1 MGPKVFTA
9 KSVTASVLFVL
20 LAVFLLGES
29 VPAWTA
35 VAGKVARLAKPA
47 ASAPVKP
54 SPAAQPAKPAKP
66 AKPPQRI
73 ASGPVPTDYNTL
85 TPCRVFDTRNAGS
98 GGVFVGGTNPGNPR
112 TITVGGVCG
121 VPATAK
127 VVALNVA
134 VADFTTSGY
143 VVLYPGSTPPPNNA
157 GDFAFS
163 FDPTIARPYPAK
175 SDLIQASLAADG
187 TITAHVVIPAGQS
200 LRLVIDVYGYYDIAG
215 PELTAGGGTPT
226 FTEDGAPVVVDPG
239 ITVSD
244 LASPNL
250 SSATVTITNLLD
262 AGAETLAADTTGTA
276 ITATYAAPTLTLS
289 GVDTLANYQ
298 QVLRTVTYSNSSQNP
313 TTTPRT
319 VSFAADDGV
328 TASNTVSTT
337 VDITA
342 VNDAPV
348 VTTTAGTT
356 SFTEAGGPVTV
367 DSGVTV
373 TDVDNANLASATVTI
388 TNLLDS
394 GAETLAANTAGTS
407 ITAVYAAPTLTLT
420 GSDTVAHYQQVLAS
434 VTYDNSS
441 QNPTTTTRSIAFVV
455 NDGTVDSN
463 TATKSVSLTA
473 VNDAPVV
480 TTTGGVTSFTEA
492 GGAVVVDGGVTVTDA
507 DSTNLA
513 SATVTI
519 TNLLDAGS
527 EILATSTAGTSIAA
541 VYAAPTLT
549 LTGSDTVAHYQQVLR
564 SVTYNNTSQ
573 NPTTT
578 SRVLAFVANDGT
590 SNSNTATKTVS
601 VTAVNNAPV
610 VTTTGGTT
618 SFTEAGGAVVV
629 DAGVTVTDVD
639 NTNLAS
645 AAVTITNLLDSG
657 SEVLAATTTGT
668 SITAVYAA
676 PTLTL
681 TGSDTVAHYQQ
692 VLRSVTYNNTS
703 QNPTTTTRV
712 ISFVAND
719 GTANSNTAT
728 KSVSVTAVNNAP
740 VVTTTGGA
748 TSFTEA
754 GGAVT
759 VDAGLTVT
767 DADNA
772 NLASATVTISNL
784 LDAGSE
790 VLATSTAGTSITAV
804 YAAPTLTLSGSDTLA
819 HYQQVLRSVTYNN
832 TSQNPTTTTRVISF
846 VANDGTANSA
856 PATKSVTITAVNQA
870 PVVTTT
876 GGINSFTE
884 GGGAVVVDAGVTV
897 TDVDNANLASATVTI
912 TNLLDSGAEFL
923 AANTAGTSIVAA
935 YAAPTLTLSGSDT
948 LAHYQQVLRS
958 VTYNNTSQNPTTT
971 TRSIAFVANDGT
983 ANSNTALKSV
993 SVAAVNNA
1001 PVVTTTGGA
1010 TSFVEDG
1017 GAVTVDAGVTV
1028 TDPDSP
1034 NLASATVTIT
1044 NLLDVGAEALAATTA
1059 GTSITA
1065 VYAAPT
1071 LTLTGSDTQ
1080 AHYQQVL
1087 QSVTYNN
1094 ASQNPNG
1101 TTRVLSFVANDG
1113 ALNSAAAT
1121 KNVTVTPVDDAPV
1134 LTAGGGTP
1142 TFTEGGAAVAVDP
1155 GITVTDVDNAN
1166 LASATV
1172 TINNIQDAGFE
1183 TLAATTAGTSIVAS
1197 YTAPTLTLSGSDTL
1211 AHYQQVLRSVT
1222 YNNTQ
1227 INPNITDRVIAF
1239 VANDGTLN
1247 SITANT
1253 TVHVVRAPHPP
1264 VLTSGGG
1271 TTTFTE
1277 DGGPVPV
1284 EPLMTVVDVDSAN
1297 LASATVTIT
1306 NLLDTGLETLAAS
1319 TGGTA
1324 ITASYVAPTLTLTGS
1339 DTKANYQQVL
1349 RSVTYNDSSQ
1359 NPNTTARVIAF
1370 QANDGALNSNT
1381 LNRSVTVVAVNDPP
1395 VLANPGSVTFTEDG
1409 GPVVVASAITA
1420 SDVDNAN
1427 LAGGTVTI
1435 SNLTDSGFEF
1445 LAANTAGTSITAS
1458 YTAPTLTL
1466 SGSDTLA
1473 HYQQVL
1479 RTVTYNNTSQNP
1491 TASPTRSVVFVVSD
1505 GAANSSPLAFSVTV
1519 VPVNDPPVPATN
1531 PISYVTPG
1539 NTQLHVAGATLPG
1552 VAHWSDSSGITTK
1565 AGPFNDPDGP
1575 AAPTIVAASGSSVNG
1590 GSYQIF
1596 ADGSFTYVPPAG
1608 FVGAGVNADSF
1619 TYQVTDGVTPF
1630 TGTVKIDVGPRVWYV
1645 RNDNDANNP
1654 AGGDGRSTNAFDTI
1668 TALNAATTNPGD
1680 IIYIFEGTT
1689 GTAPLTTAA
1698 TLTLKDGQKLWG
1710 QGIDLNV
1717 PTFATPLATAT
1728 NKPRLRT
1735 TTASTDVVTFPATT
1749 TTPGSTEIRGL
1760 DFEATGGSGG
1770 TASNAISV
1778 TASGANGINVTISND
1793 NVRGATGKGVNL
1805 SASTTG
1811 AYTATVQND
1820 TVTST
1825 GNGVSATT
1833 NAAGTVTVTSSTNTI
1848 SSAANAFDARTAA
1861 GAGAL
1866 VLDVDNNSVTAGG
1879 SGIVIDGSVAGTTT
1893 ITNFANNA
1901 VSGNT
1906 VGSGILVTSAKFDAV
1921 PGGTFQTVSGGTT
1934 VIGASGVRNGVGA
1947 SGMQLTTV
1955 SGDLSFTDLDIF
1967 AEGGVGLFASGTTP
1981 YTGSAGFQIAVGAG
1995 VSTIAATN
2003 GPAVSL
2009 LTVKMNS
2016 LPFQQITSTNSTS
2029 TGVALNS
2036 VLGTFS
2042 AGSGSSITGSTGTGF
2057 QVGTSNATISYAGT
2071 INTTAG
2077 KGVDLTSNTGSTIS
2091 FTGTMTLS
2099 AGSNI
2104 AFNATGGGTVTATD
2118 PGSTLTTTTGTA
2130 LNVANTTI
2138 GGSGLLFKSISV
2150 NGAAKGIVL
2159 NSTGT
2164 AAGNGGL
2171 SVTGTG
2177 NTPGSGGTIQ
2187 NISARG
2193 GEFITTK
2200 ALSLKNI
2207 NFTNANTSDG
2217 GTCTDL
2223 STAACNAVIY
2233 LNSVATVALDDIN
2246 VSGTTSQEAI
2256 NGLSVSNFTLN
2267 NSTLANCG
2275 TSGSSEEGCIKM
2287 RELTGTCSITG
2298 SDLSFPGQD
2307 VVEIV
2312 NTVGPTLTLN
2322 VNNSTLRDSQ
2332 SSAAG
2337 GNGLQARSQGTASMV
2352 VNVTNS
2358 SFLRLATNGLQAT
2371 AINTATNDVDVTNNT
2386 FDPGTGTMIG
2396 LDLDADNTGNL
2407 VFNVENNTKIY
2418 SRNGPAVNVFGDTSA
2433 TINGRISFNPDVQVK
2448 VNAGSNVGSGIRV
2461 NVNKDATAKIEI
2473 KNNVVNVG
2481 SDDAGIDLSA
2491 IGKTTANP
2499 GGATNTLDATV
2510 TGNNVTIGAT
2520 STYGIVILSAT
2531 NAGDTN
2537 ALCANVGTNAI
2548 TRNPSSITSFRAR
2561 VPSASGFFR
2570 MQGFSSNAETTWN
2583 ANGNTPTSSGGSE
2596 VSFGGSGTFAA
2607 CTAALPTNPGPN

>member
-20 LAVFLLGES
+20 LTVFLLGMS

-35 VAGKVARLAKPA
+35 APAAGKVARPAKPA
-47 ASAPVKP
+47 ASAPASPAKNPVKP
-54 SPAAQPAKPAKP
+54 GKPA
-66 AKPPQRI
+66 QRVV
-73 ASGPVPTDYNTL
+73 SGTVPNDYYTV
-85 TPCRVFDTRNAGS
+85 TPCRVLDTRQPGALGDGGIFTGGSNATNPRRLM
-98 GGVFVGGTNPGNPR
+98 VGGR
-112 TITVGGVCG
+112 CG
-121 VPATAK
+121 VPASAK
-127 VVALNVA
+127 VVVLNVA
-134 VADFTTSGY
+134 VTNFSTSGY
-143 VVLYPGSTPPPNNA
+143 VLLYPGLTPPADAA

-163 FDPTIARPYPAK
+163 SIPAPAK
-175 SDLIQASLAADG
+175 SDFLQAALLAADG
-187 TITAHVVIPAGQS
+187 SLGIQVTIPTGSTLH
-200 LRLVIDVYGYYDIAG
+200 LVIDINGYYDVAG
-215 PELTAGGGTPT
+215 PVMVAGGGSPT

-239 ITVSD
+239 VTVTD
-244 LASPNL
+244 VASPTL

-262 AGAETLAADTTGTA
+262 AGAETLAANTAGTA

-298 QVLRTVTYSNSSQNP
+298 QVLQSVTYSNSSQNP

-319 VSFAADDGV
+319 VSFAANDGV
-328 TASNTVSTT
+328 TNSNTVNTT
-337 VDITA
+337 VNITA

-348 VTTTAGTT
+348 VTTTGGTT

-367 DSGVTV
+367 DSGITV

-441 QNPTTTTRSIAFVV
+441 QNPTTTTRSISFVA
-455 NDGTVDSN
+455 NDGTANSN
-463 TATKSVSLTA
+463 TATKPVTITA

-527 EILATSTAGTSIAA
+527 ETLAANTAGTSIAA

-590 SNSNTATKTVS
+590 SNSNTALKTVS

-618 SFTEAGGAVVV
+618 SFTEAGGAVTV

-703 QNPTTTTRV
+703 QNPTTTTRS

-719 GTANSNTAT
+719 GTANSTPAT
-728 KSVSVTAVNNAP
+728 KPVSITAVNNPP

-748 TSFTEA
+748 SSFTEG
-754 GGAVT
+754 GGAVV
-759 VDAGLTVT
+759 VDAGVTVT
-767 DADNA
+767 DVDNA

-790 VLATSTAGTSITAV
+790 FLATSTAGTSITAV
-804 YAAPTLTLSGSDTLA
+804 YAAPTLTLTGSDTLA
-819 HYQQVLRSVTYNN
+819 HYQQVLRNVTYNN
-832 TSQNPTTTTRVISF
+832 TSQNPSTTARSISF
-846 VANDGTANSA
+846 VANDGTANST
-856 PATKSVTITAVNQA
+856 PALKSVAITAVNQA

-876 GGINSFTE
+876 GGVTAFTE

-923 AANTAGTSIVAA
+923 AASTGGTSIVAV
-935 YAAPTLTLSGSDT
+935 YAAPTLTLTGSDT

-983 ANSNTALKSV
+983 ANSNTGLKSV
-993 SVAAVNNA
+993 SVTAVNNA

-1010 TSFVEDG
+1010 TSFTEDG

-1034 NLASATVTIT
+1034 SLASATVTIT
-1044 NLLDVGAEALAATTA
+1044 NLLDAGAEFLAATTA

-1071 LTLTGSDTQ
+1071 LTLTGSDSQ

-1094 ASQNPNG
+1094 TSQNPNG
-1101 TTRVLSFVANDG
+1101 TTRVVSFVANDG

-1134 LTAGGGTP
+1134 LTAGGGSP

-1172 TINNIQDAGFE
+1172 TITNVQDTGFE

-1239 VANDGTLN
+1239 VDNDGTLN
-1247 SITANT
+1247 SNTANT
-1253 TVHVVRAPHPP
+1253 TVHVVRSPHPP

-1284 EPLMTVVDVDSAN
+1284 EPLMTVVDVDSPN

-1306 NLLDTGLETLAAS
+1306 NLLDTGLETLAA
-1319 TGGTA
+1319 TTAGTS
-1324 ITASYVAPTLTLTGS
+1324 ITASYVAPTLSLTGS
-1339 DTKANYQQVL
+1339 DTVAHYQQVL
-1349 RSVTYNDSSQ
+1349 RSVTYNNASQ
-1359 NPNTTARVIAF
+1359 NPNTTARTISF
-1370 QANDGALNSNT
+1370 IANDGGLNSNT

-1395 VLANPGSVTFTEDG
+1395 TLT
-1409 GPVVVASAITA
+1409 
-1420 SDVDNAN
+1420 
-1427 LAGGTVTI
+1427 AGGTLNYTENQVATAIDTTITVTDPD
-1435 SNLTDSGFEF
+1435 SANLVSAAVVITGNFASGQDVLGFT
-1445 LAANTAGTSITAS
+1445 NQNGITGGYNAGTGV
-1458 YTAPTLTL
+1458 LTL
-1466 SGSDTLA
+1466 SGSSSLA
-1473 HYQQVL
+1473 NYQTAL
-1479 RTVTYNNTSQNP
+1479 RSVTYFNSSDNP
-1491 TASPTRSVVFVVSD
+1491 SGSPRTISWQVDD
-1505 GAANSSPLAFSVTV
+1505 GAAANHASNIASSTVNVT
-1519 VPVNDPPVPATN
+1519 PVNDPPSITN
-1531 PISYVTPG
+1531 PTISYTTPG
-1539 NTQLHVAGATLPG
+1539 NTQLHVAGATIPG
-1552 VAHWSDSSGITTK
+1552 VASWSDAQSVVAK
-1565 AGPFNDPDGP
+1565 AGPFTDPDGP
-1575 AAPTIVAASGSSVNG
+1575 VAPAIVAASGSTVKG
-1590 GSYQIF
+1590 GSYQLF
-1596 ADGSFTYVPPAG
+1596 TDGSFTYVPPAG
-1608 FVGAGVNADSF
+1608 FTGIGVANNDSF
-1619 TYQVTDGVTPF
+1619 TYQVTDTQAST
-1630 TGTVKIDVGPRVWYV
+1630 TGTVRIDVGVPVWYIRDV
-1645 RNDNDANNP
+1645 VDSNNP
-1654 AGGDGRSTNAFDTI
+1654 AGGDGRSNNAFDTI
-1668 TALNAATTNPGD
+1668 TAFNAATTNNGD
-1680 IIYIFEGTT
+1680 IIFIFEGNTATT
-1689 GTAPLTTAA
+1689 PLAGA
-1698 TLTLKDGQKLWG
+1698 ITLKDGQKLWG

-1717 PTFATPLATAT
+1717 PSFGTPLVTAT
-1728 NKPRLRT
+1728 NKPHIRT
-1735 TTASTDVVTFPATT
+1735 TTASTDVVTVPATA
-1749 TTPGSTEIRGL
+1749 GSRNNVEIRGL
-1760 DFEATGGSGG
+1760 DLEATGA
-1770 TASNAISV
+1770 TSNAITV
-1778 TASGANGINVTISND
+1778 NATGANAVIITISDD
-1793 NVRGATGKGVNL
+1793 NVRGATGKGINL
-1805 SASTTG
+1805 TASTMGT
-1811 AYTATVQND
+1811 YTATVQND
-1820 TVTST
+1820 TITAT
-1825 GNGVSATT
+1825 GIGVSTTT
-1833 NAAGTVTVTSSTNTI
+1833 NANGTVAVISSTNTI

-1861 GAGAL
+1861 GAGQL
-1866 VLDVDNNSVTAGG
+1866 VLSVHDNTVQSGA

-1893 ITNFANNA
+1893 ITGFANNA

-1921 PGGTFQTVSGGTT
+1921 PGGSFDQVSGGAT
-1934 VIGASGVRNGVGA
+1934 VIGASGNGVGA
-1947 SGMQLTTV
+1947 SGIVLTNV
-1955 SGDLSFTDLDIF
+1955 SGDLGFTDLDIF
-1967 AEGGVGLFASGTTP
+1967 ADGGAGLRASGTTA
-1981 YTGSAGFQIAVGAG
+1981 YTGSAGFRIGFPGVISPVATVTAVG
-1995 VSTIAATN
+1995 
-2003 GPAVSL
+2003 GPAIDFSTVAMNNQIWQLVS
-2009 LTVKMNS
+2009 
-2016 LPFQQITSTNSTS
+2016 STNSAT
-2029 TGVALNS
+2029 TGAAFNS
-2036 VLGTFS
+2036 VTGTFS
-2042 AGSGSSITGSTGTGF
+2042 APSGSSISGSSGTGF
-2057 QVGTSNATISYAGT
+2057 QVGSSNATISYAGT

-2091 FTGTMTLS
+2091 FTGTLTLS
-2099 AGSNI
+2099 AGANT

-2118 PGSTLTTTTGTA
+2118 TSSTLTTTTGTA

-2138 GGSGLLFKSISV
+2138 GASGLKFKSISA
-2150 NGAAKGIVL
+2150 GTAASGPANGIVL
-2159 NSTGT
+2159 NTTG
-2164 AAGNGGL
+2164 ASGGL
-2171 SVTGTG
+2171 TILGTG
-2177 NTPGSGGTIQ
+2177 AQPSGGTIQ
-2187 NISARG
+2187 HTTAAGISLTSTKG
-2193 GEFITTK
+2193 PSFNNMKIQTTGK
-2200 ALSLKNI
+2200 SGVSGSSVTDFT
-2207 NFTNANTSDG
+2207 FTNGLIDSSG
-2217 GTCTDL
+2217 
-2223 STAACNAVIY
+2223 TAAAPV
-2233 LNSVATVALDDIN
+2233 DDRSNIGFGFQSAGTENN
-2246 VSGTTSQEAI
+2246 VSGVVTITGNTLTNAFEHGIDIQNFAGTISNATITGNTLTS
-2256 NGLSVSNFTLN
+2256 
-2267 NSTLANCG
+2267 STS
-2275 TSGSSEEGCIKM
+2275 SGSSLGSGI
-2287 RELTGTCSITG
+2287 RLLGFGSASGTSNITKATI
-2298 SDLSFPGQD
+2298 SNNTVTNFPGGSGITAQY
-2307 VVEIV
+2307 
-2312 NTVGPTLTLN
+2312 G
-2322 VNNSTLRDSQ
+2322 NSSGAGGSWGTPNSATNIILIQ
-2332 SSAAG
+2332 TNQIHGQSAANPMG
-2337 GNGLQARSQGTASMV
+2337 ANAVLATLFGSGQAAWKIDNNNISNTAGTEIG
-2352 VNVTNS
+2352 VNVEGANPV
-2358 SFLRLATNGLQAT
+2358 ATC
-2371 AINTATNDVDVTNNT
+2371 DVTNNVIAGIVSVGAQAISYGAT
-2386 FDPGTGTMIG
+2386 FNTLST
-2396 LDLDADNTGNL
+2396 DAPQLSGKITGNT
-2407 VFNVENNTKIY
+2407 VTGQDG
-2418 SRNGPAVNVFGDTSA
+2418 NGLIVLAGSNSNASVSA
-2433 TINGRISFNPDVQVK
+2433 TITGNSFAAPNCGGCNRFGVLLDSGSATATVAGVHPSLCVNISGNTA
-2448 VNAGSNVGSGIRV
+2448 AGSGVDSGIGLTQRR
-2461 NVNKDATAKIEI
+2461 
-2473 KNNVVNVG
+2473 
-2481 SDDAGIDLSA
+2481 SDYVFNIQGLS
-2491 IGKTTANP
+2491 G
-2499 GGATNTLDATV
+2499 
-2510 TGNNVTIGAT
+2510 T
-2520 STYGIVILSAT
+2520 SASA
-2531 NAGDTN
+2531 AASWVDSQ
-2537 ALCANVGTNAI
+2537 
-2548 TRNPSSITSFRAR
+2548 NPS
-2561 VPSASGFFR
+2561 G
-2570 MQGFSSNAETTWN
+2570 G
-2583 ANGNTPTSSGGSE
+2583 GPTIVVAGS
-2596 VSFGGSGTFAA
+2596 VFGS
-2607 CTAALPTNPGPN
+2607 CTAP